1 MDMYLPYIVSIVCA
15 LISGIASYLIS
26 RKQMKTDLEKL
37 NTQYKLDIEKEREKF
52 LMEKEKMELE
62 HKYELERQLKGNFG
76 TAWQNQQKE
85 FENQLG
91 GNFVNTMITEAMKMP
106 EVRQQITQGMSAA
119 KKKR

>member
-52 LMEKEKMELE
+52 LMEKERWNWNINMS
-62 HKYELERQLKGNFG
+62 LKDN
-76 TAWQNQQKE
+76 
-85 FENQLG
+85 
-91 GNFVNTMITEAMKMP
+91 
-106 EVRQQITQGMSAA
+106 
-119 KKKR
+119 KKNLRIN

>member
-1 MDMYLPYIVSIVCA
+1 MDTYLPYIVSIVCA
-15 LISGIASYLIS
+15 LISGIVSYLIS

-62 HKYELERQLKGNFG
+62 HKYELERQ
-76 TAWQNQQKE
+76 QKE

-106 EVRQQITQGMSAA
+106 EVRRQITQGMNTS
-119 KKKR
+119 KKK

>member
-15 LISGIASYLIS
+15 LISGIVSYLIS

-62 HKYELERQLKGNFG
+62 HKYELERQ
-76 TAWQNQQKE
+76 QKE

-106 EVRQQITQGMSAA
+106 EVRRQITQGMNTS
-119 KKKR
+119 KKK

>member
-37 NTQYKLDIEKEREKF
+37 
-52 LMEKEKMELE
+52 
-62 HKYELERQLKGNFG
+62 
-76 TAWQNQQKE
+76 
-85 FENQLG
+85 
-91 GNFVNTMITEAMKMP
+91 
-106 EVRQQITQGMSAA
+106 RQQITQGMSAA

>member
-62 HKYELERQLKGNFG
+62 HKYELERQ
-76 TAWQNQQKE
+76 QKE

-91 GNFVNTMITEAMKMP
+91 GNFVNTMIVEAMKMP
-106 EVRQQITQGMSAA
+106 EVRREIAQGMSAS
-119 KKKR
+119 KKKM

>member
-1 MDMYLPYIVSIVCA
+1 MDIYLPYIVSIVCA

-37 NTQYKLDIEKEREKF
+37 NTQYKLDIEKERKKF

-62 HKYELERQLKGNFG
+62 HKYELER
-76 TAWQNQQKE
+76 QQKE

-91 GNFVNTMITEAMKMP
+91 GNFVNTMITEALKMP

>member
-62 HKYELERQLKGNFG
+62 HKYELERQ
-76 TAWQNQQKE
+76 QKE

-91 GNFVNTMITEAMKMP
+91 GNFVNTMITEVMKMP

>member
-62 HKYELERQLKGNFG
+62 HKYELERQ
-76 TAWQNQQKE
+76 QKE

-91 GNFVNTMITEAMKMP
+91 GNFVNTMIAEAMKMP
-106 EVRQQITQGMSAA
+106 EVRRQITQGMSAS
-119 KKKR
+119 KNKM

>member
-62 HKYELERQLKGNFG
+62 HKYELERQ
-76 TAWQNQQKE
+76 QKE

-91 GNFVNTMITEAMKMP
+91 GNFVNTMIAEAMKMP
-106 EVRQQITQGMSAA
+106 EVRRQITQGMSAS
-119 KKKR
+119 KKKM

>member
-62 HKYELERQLKGNFG
+62 HKYELERQ
-76 TAWQNQQKE
+76 QKE
-85 FENQLG
+85 FENQLS

-106 EVRQQITQGMSAA
+106 EVRQQITQGMSVA

>member
-1 MDMYLPYIVSIVCA
+1 MDMYLPYIVSVVCA

-62 HKYELERQLKGNFG
+62 HKYELERQ
-76 TAWQNQQKE
+76 QKE

-91 GNFVNTMITEAMKMP
+91 GNFVNTMIAEAMKMP
-106 EVRQQITQGMSAA
+106 EVRRQITQGMNTS
-119 KKKR
+119 KKK

>member
-15 LISGIASYLIS
+15 LISGIVSYLIS

-52 LMEKEKMELE
+52 SMEKEKMELE
-62 HKYELERQLKGNFG
+62 HKYEIER
-76 TAWQNQQKE
+76 QQKE

-91 GNFVNTMITEAMKMP
+91 GSFVNTMMTEVMKMP
-106 EVRQQITQGMSAA
+106 EIRRQIIQGMNTS
-119 KKKR
+119 KKK

>member
-62 HKYELERQLKGNFG
+62 HKYELERQ
-76 TAWQNQQKE
+76 QKE

-91 GNFVNTMITEAMKMP
+91 GNFVNTMITKAMKMP

>member
-37 NTQYKLDIEKEREKF
+37 NTQYKLDIEKERKKF

-62 HKYELERQLKGNFG
+62 HKYELER
-76 TAWQNQQKE
+76 QQKE

-106 EVRQQITQGMSAA
+106 EVRRQITQGMNTS
-119 KKKR
+119 KKK

>member
-62 HKYELERQLKGNFG
+62 HKYELERHKSRK
-76 TAWQNQQKE
+76 A
-85 FENQLG
+85 
-91 GNFVNTMITEAMKMP
+91 
-106 EVRQQITQGMSAA
+106 
-119 KKKR
+119 

>member
-15 LISGIASYLIS
+15 LISGVASYLIS
-26 RKQMKTDLEKL
+26 RKQMKIDLEKL

-62 HKYELERQLKGNFG
+62 HKYELERQ
-76 TAWQNQQKE
+76 QKE

-91 GNFVNTMITEAMKMP
+91 GNFVNTMIAEAMKMP
-106 EVRQQITQGMSAA
+106 EVRRQITQGMNAS
-119 KKKR
+119 KKKM

>member
-52 LMEKEKMELE
+52 LMEKERWNWNINMS
-62 HKYELERQLKGNFG
+62 LKDNKKNLRSIR
-76 TAWQNQQKE
+76 WE
-85 FENQLG
+85 FC
-91 GNFVNTMITEAMKMP
+91 
-106 EVRQQITQGMSAA
+106 
-119 KKKR
+119 

>member
-52 LMEKEKMELE
+52 LME
-62 HKYELERQLKGNFG
+62 
-76 TAWQNQQKE
+76 W
-85 FENQLG
+85 
-91 GNFVNTMITEAMKMP
+91 
-106 EVRQQITQGMSAA
+106 
-119 KKKR
+119 KKKRWNWNINMSLKDNKKNLRIN

>member
-37 NTQYKLDIEKEREKF
+37 NSQYKLDLQKEREKF
-52 LMEKEKMELE
+52 LMEKQKMELE
-62 HKYELERQLKGNFG
+62 HKYDLER
-76 TAWQNQQKE
+76 QQKE

-106 EVRQQITQGMSAA
+106 EVRQQITQGMSTS

>member
-37 NTQYKLDIEKEREKF
+37 NTQYKLDIEKE
-52 LMEKEKMELE
+52 KMELE
-62 HKYELERQLKGNFG
+62 HKYELER
-76 TAWQNQQKE
+76 QQKE

>member
-1 MDMYLPYIVSIVCA
+1 MDIYLPYIVSIVCA

-62 HKYELERQLKGNFG
+62 HKYELERQ
-76 TAWQNQQKE
+76 QKE

-91 GNFVNTMITEAMKMP
+91 GNIVNTMITEAMKMP
-106 EVRQQITQGMSAA
+106 EVRQQITQGMSDA

>member
-1 MDMYLPYIVSIVCA
+1 MDMYLTYVVSIVCA

-62 HKYELERQLKGNFG
+62 HKYELERQ
-76 TAWQNQQKE
+76 QKE

-91 GNFVNTMITEAMKMP
+91 GSFVNTMITEAMKMP
-106 EVRQQITQGMSAA
+106 EVRRKITQGMNTS
-119 KKKR
+119 KKK

>member
-1 MDMYLPYIVSIVCA
+1 MDTYLPYIVSIVCA

-62 HKYELERQLKGNFG
+62 HKYELERQ
-76 TAWQNQQKE
+76 QKE

-91 GNFVNTMITEAMKMP
+91 GSFVNTMITEAMKMP
-106 EVRQQITQGMSAA
+106 EVRRKITQGMNTS
-119 KKKR
+119 KKK

>member
-62 HKYELERQLKGNFG
+62 HKYELERQ
-76 TAWQNQQKE
+76 QKE

-91 GNFVNTMITEAMKMP
+91 GSFVNTMITEAMKMP
-106 EVRQQITQGMSAA
+106 EVRRKITQGMNTS
-119 KKKR
+119 KKK

>member
-62 HKYELERQLKGNFG
+62 HKYELERQ
-76 TAWQNQQKE
+76 QKE

-106 EVRQQITQGMSAA
+106 EVRRKITQGMNTS
-119 KKKR
+119 KKK